1 MKHNYL
7 LRLILLLALL
17 YAPVALGAIYKGRVV
32 ERSTHR
38 PLSDIAIVDKGTGR
52 VIGITDSDG
61 RFAIDLA
68 DKKEAHTLVFR
79 GIGYDTQEVALASGS
94 SVGHSLR
101 IEMAINVSQIDEVVV
116 TSARRERLLKNEPI
130 VTHVFTARQIERL
143 AAADLQDV
151 LASFIPGVQFSQD
164 NDNAANQTVR
174 IQGLGGS
181 YILFLLDG
189 EPISSKSGESIAKPR
204 GGNIDFSRID
214 IGNIER
220 IEYLPSG
227 GSILHG
233 SNAIG
238 GVVNIITKRITQPW
252 QAQIGARV
260 AIPHQ
265 RRWEARAGLSN
276 ERYNM
281 GLSLS
286 QTKTK
291 AYGEGKLRL
300 PAGDA
305 LNLALRLGYALTPQL
320 KIKADANSTRSNL
333 YLQTTIPR
341 RRSTH
346 LSESFGIDSYG
357 GRIGAQWQ
365 ISDKHALDLTTS
377 LDYSQRDIESIEVAT
392 SKRER
397 LPDYRNSIWVARLQ
411 YNLALAPNH
420 STMIGLEHTQ
430 EHGQTV
436 WLESEAGHTV
446 RNTVAYAQH
455 DAHFWG
461 QKLHLSYGLRYD
473 RHSAFGG
480 RLTHKA
486 SVLQKLGPIDLRLIY
501 SEGFRSPTLTEL
513 YSYFYHTAG
522 GANFMLVG
530 NPNLKPET
538 STRYTIQVGYNHRN
552 ISLSATGFRTDVR
565 NLIQRPQSIGA
576 DGQVYR
582 RLENVD
588 DQVTYYGSEILLRA
602 SLANWSLQGSY
613 SYTRN
618 VSRTIHDEGRSY
630 NLSLLRPH
638 SLTATLGYAFSGRC
652 YMADISLS
660 LRYMSKVDYWRRK
673 STAQVDAEVAAG
685 THTTKYINVIEDAYS
700 NVRLATAL
708 KLYRAYTL
716 QVGIDN
722 LLDYRPTQSNFS
734 SALTPGR
741 NYFLALHVDIDKIFS
756 RQAR

>member
-17 YAPVALGAIYKGRVV
+17 YAPAALGAIYKGRVV

-252 QAQIGARV
+252 QAQIGTRI

-291 AYGEGKLRL
+291 AYGEDKLRL

-446 RNTVAYAQH
+446 RNAVAYAQH

-486 SVLQKLGPIDLRLIY
+486 SVLQKLGPIESAKTGDEVKKLETDRGSKPNEEATTAYYLFYDVVPTEANIEVARGY
-501 SEGFRSPTLTEL
+501 LLVGPGPYWADNATNVPADDPYIGNVEGIIAGYEDIGLVYEQG
-513 YSYFYHTAG
+513 AG
-522 GANFMLVG
+522 GQLTITDEAKAFFAAHGAPFARRIAAGTANQEDIFL
-530 NPNLKPET
+530 NRET
-538 STRYTIQVGYNHRN
+538 SIM
-552 ISLSATGFRTDVR
+552 
-565 NLIQRPQSIGA
+565 
-576 DGQVYR
+576 YR
-582 RLENVD
+582 FKVETYRGKRL
-588 DQVTYYGSEILLRA
+588 
-602 SLANWSLQGSY
+602 
-613 SYTRN
+613 
-618 VSRTIHDEGRSY
+618 
-630 NLSLLRPH
+630 
-638 SLTATLGYAFSGRC
+638 
-652 YMADISLS
+652 LS
-660 LRYMSKVDYWRRK
+660 LRVSYGVLPER
-673 STAQVDAEVAAG
+673 
-685 THTTKYINVIEDAYS
+685 
-700 NVRLATAL
+700 
-708 KLYRAYTL
+708 
-716 QVGIDN
+716 
-722 LLDYRPTQSNFS
+722 
-734 SALTPGR
+734 
-741 NYFLALHVDIDKIFS
+741 
-756 RQAR
+756 